1 MMKNNVKNQKK
12 EEEFNEPNMG
22 RQNEKSRNRDEH
34 TKSGNNIQDDEGL
47 YNTLQQKYMEYQALE
62 QQSRQ
67 VSDQIQ
73 KISEQ
78 LYEIEFIKQ
87 SLEEYNKV
95 KEGTEMLSPISS
107 GIFVKAK
114 VAESDSFY
122 VNVGSN
128 VVVKKNLEQT
138 KELMKKQGEQLKSA
152 HEKLVLGFEDVNSK
166 LQALESDLMKL
177 SGQ

>member
-1 MMKNNVKNQKK
+1 MKNNDNKRTGKHNKH
-12 EEEFNEPNMG
+12 
-22 RQNEKSRNRDEH
+22 DEIH
-34 TKSGNNIQDDEGL
+34 NHDDAHDHSEA
-47 YNTLQQKYMEYQALE
+47 NSLQQKYMEYQTLE
-62 QQSRQ
+62 QQSKQ
-67 VSDQIQ
+67 LSEQIQ

-78 LYEIEFIKQ
+78 LYEIEFIRQ

-95 KEGTEMLSPISS
+95 EEGTEMLSPISA

-114 VAESDSFY
+114 VSESDSFY

-128 VVVKKNLEQT
+128 VVVKKNLVQA

-152 HEKLVLGFEDVNSK
+152 HERLALGFEEINSRLQK
-166 LQALESDLMKL
+166 LEAELLRL